1 MEHLHVDGVGVGV
14 ALELVVDVVRCRCA
28 HDAWRCLALH
38 DDVGDG
44 RHGDVDVDDLRLH
57 LVCAPKMID
66 LLAAALRMMK
76 GKKTC
81 SRPPC
86 LVVDPLARP
95 TWCRCSPF
103 SLLRSGVC
111 RWRGCRGALAR

>member
-1 MEHLHVDGVGVGV
+1 MEHLHDDGVVV
-14 ALELVVDVVRCRCA
+14 VLELDGVPRRRA

-81 SRPPC
+81 NRPPC

-95 TWCRCSPF
+95 TWCRCTPF